1 MLKGRALANAAG
13 HKVSQDTASGLE
25 ATLHA
30 ALADEGAAAQLRS
43 GRLTDTLQ
51 STGFP
56 LGTSTTA
63 KPSPDSLSPTTA
75 TNSSAERRADQLR
88 RAEREEQLA
97 RAEAQQAAESQK
109 EAQAVADRAGT
120 AVRDAASLVK
130 RLRAE
135 LDKAQVEQSC
145 REQEHR
151 KSQAD
156 LHKANRAAREAS
168 RRLEAAMQ
176 RGQRSSP

>member
-56 LGTSTTA
+56 GASTTA

-88 RAEREEQLA
+88 LAEREEQLA
-97 RAEAQQAAESQK
+97 RAEAQEASDSQK
-109 EAQAVADRAGT
+109 EAEAVADRAET

-130 RLRAE
+130 RLRGE
-135 LDKAQVEQSC
+135 LDKAQVEQSR

-156 LHKANRAAREAS
+156 LQKANRAAREAA
-168 RRLEAAMQ
+168 RRLDAAMQ